1 MDAGS
6 LLMQNWLGWQR
17 AFRQE
22 FQADEVNLNPPYG
35 EKNKGNLNLFPGR
48 SARHSVCLNS
58 PLNGREWLGLVFVIS
73 EAIKIGKV
81 AVSNCFSF
89 FFWNKFFFFL
99 AFI

>member
-35 EKNKGNLNLFPGR
+35 EKNIGNLNLFPGR
-48 SARHSVCLNS
+48 SARHSVS
-58 PLNGREWLGLVFVIS
+58 
-73 EAIKIGKV
+73 K
-81 AVSNCFSF
+81 
-89 FFWNKFFFFL
+89 
-99 AFI
+99 